1 MDGRQGRQLGGN
13 NSPKPKGTNCKKGA
27 QGKGKG
33 KQLSA
38 KRKEIKKKKIHT
50 LPYYYY
56 HCHAHFLHFFPF
68 SPPRL
73 PSLSPA
79 SILSLSSHLVGWSG
93 DKLER

>member
-38 KRKEIKKKKIHT
+38 KRKEIKKRKYTRYSTTTTTAMLTFSISS
-50 LPYYYY
+50 L
-56 HCHAHFLHFFPF
+56 FLHLV
-68 SPPRL
+68 SLLSLLR
-73 PSLSPA
+73 PS
-79 SILSLSSHLVGWSG
+79 SLSSHLVGWSG